1 MNHYAI
7 NPLSIELFADMSALT
22 PVLVEAKRAA
32 AVLIAADRSLSGVS
46 DLLLKFRKIVSCG
59 SQLIRIESDSDSARG
74 VENPGVT
81 LKPGKGLLECLIAF
95 RVVDGKLHLTDKV
108 HNRRGSEM
116 KIYPKKKT
124 PTAGE
129 GTIGVDVTFTDDL
142 GIKSI

>member
-22 PVLVEAKRAA
+22 PVLVEVKRAT
-32 AVLIAADRSLSGVS
+32 AVLRAADRSLPGVS
-46 DLLLKFRKIVSCG
+46 DLLLKLRQLCSGEHEVVRIKRESSTSDRGSASEVRLEPGRALLDCIVAF
-59 SQLIRIESDSDSARG
+59 ESVKCAY
-74 VENPGVT
+74 
-81 LKPGKGLLECLIAF
+81 
-95 RVVDGKLHLTDKV
+95 HLDDKV

-116 KIYPKKKT
+116 NIYPKKKT

-129 GTIGVDVTFTDDL
+129 GTVGVDVTFTDDL